1 MNLPK
6 ELSLPLVRVTE
17 AAALKA
23 ARTQGHGD
31 KNGTDKAATDAMRG
45 MLDYIDIKGGVII
58 GEGEKDEAPM
68 LYCGEIVGMQNS
80 DSMEV
85 DIAVD
90 PVDGTTM
97 TANGMGNAISVIAM
111 GERGSMMSI
120 PCFYALKLA
129 CGPELRGHMDLNA
142 SLTENIHVAAAR
154 LDKSYA
160 DITVAVL
167 NRPRHDEFIKEIR
180 SLGCRIKLIQDGD
193 IAAAIATCDE
203 EHGIDFYYGIGGAPE
218 AVISAVA
225 MKALEGDLQVKM
237 WPTKPEEKEA
247 LKNKGLSDKKIYTA
261 EDLARGDNLIFSA
274 TGVTDGTLL
283 RGVRFYG
290 EKAKTHSLLMRNQ
303 TKTVRYIE
311 AMHNLRYK
319 TLPSKELHREK
330 PV

>member
-1 MNLPK
+1 MYLRK

-17 AAALKA
+17 AAALRA

-31 KNGTDKAATDAMRG
+31 KNGTDRAAVDAMRG
-45 MLDYIDIKGGVII
+45 MLDYIDIKGTVVI

-68 LYCGEIVGMQNS
+68 LYCGEQVGMCEE
-80 DSMEV
+80 DSPEV

-97 TANGMGNAISVIAM
+97 TANGMGNAISVIAI
-111 GERGSMMSI
+111 GEKGSMLSI

-129 CGPELRGHMDLNA
+129 CGPALRGHMDLNA
-142 SLTENIHVAAAR
+142 SLTENVRVASER
-154 LDKSYA
+154 LGKAFA

-167 NRPRHDEFIKEIR
+167 NRPRHDEYIKELR
-180 SLGCRIKLIQDGD
+180 ALGCRIRLIQDGD
-193 IAAAIATCDE
+193 IAASIAACDE
-203 EHGIDFYYGIGGAPE
+203 DLGIDFYYGVGGAPE
-218 AVISAVA
+218 AVITAVA
-225 MKALEGDLQVKM
+225 MKSLEGDLQVKM
-237 WPTKPEEKEA
+237 WPMKPGEKEKLA
-247 LKNKGLSDKKIYTA
+247 AAGLNDKQIYTA
-261 EDLARGDNLIFSA
+261 EDLARGENLIFSA

-290 EKAKTHSLLMRNQ
+290 EKAKTWSLLMRNQ

-311 AMHNLRYK
+311 AVHNLRYK
-319 TLPSKELHREK
+319 TLPSKESILEK